1 MAGKKDERI
10 DAYISN
16 AQPFAQPVLKHL
28 RKLIHKAIPDVEE
41 NIKWG
46 FASFDYKG
54 PLCSFASFK
63 AHCVFGFWKY
73 QLLNDQY
80 KVLQERSNK
89 GGDAMG
95 NLGRI
100 TSKADLP
107 ADEII
112 IDLLH
117 QAKKLNDEGTKLPQI
132 GRAHV

>member
-54 PLCSFASFK
+54 PLDRKSTR
-63 AHCVFGFWKY
+63 
-73 QLLNDQY
+73 LN
-80 KVLQERSNK
+80 S
-89 GGDAMG
+89 
-95 NLGRI
+95 
-100 TSKADLP
+100 S
-107 ADEII
+107 
-112 IDLLH
+112 
-117 QAKKLNDEGTKLPQI
+117 
-132 GRAHV
+132 HVSESRMPSSA